1 MEGAGGVIW
10 HPRHLS
16 CHGPLWWVLPEMSC
30 SRWIYVLCTHPA
42 LLPLAALCALWAARG
57 PAGEATSVAPVPPR
71 VAVRPTDAALIDS
84 VLASHAPGLGLP
96 LRRQLARAISEESAA
111 AGYDPLL
118 ILALIHVESEFDE
131 GARSP
136 MGARG
141 LMQLLPSTLAHV
153 AEREGLHLS
162 GEEVSA
168 DAALC
173 VRLGVRLL
181 RTFHDQFG
189 SLDLALMAY
198 NAGPTR
204 VRQALKEPDG
214 EPPARGY
221 ARRVQREYRR
231 FREGVGL
238 DGDWALAA
246 RQSIP

>member
-1 MEGAGGVIW
+1 
-10 HPRHLS
+10 
-16 CHGPLWWVLPEMSC
+16 MSF
-30 SRWIYVLCTHPA
+30 SRWLYVLCMHPV
-42 LLPLAALCALWAARG
+42 LLPLVAFGALWAARD
-57 PAGEATSVAPVPPR
+57 PAVDVASPPDAPR
-71 VAVRPTDAALIDS
+71 SSAVRPTDAALIDS
-84 VLASHAPGLGLP
+84 VLAAHAPGLGLP
-96 LRRQLARAISEESAA
+96 LRRQLAQAISEESAA

-118 ILALIHVESEFDE
+118 VLALIHVESDFDE

-141 LMQLLPSTLAHV
+141 LMQMLPSTLAHV

-162 GEEVSA
+162 AEEVAA

-204 VRQALKEPDG
+204 VRLALKEGDG

-231 FREGVGL
+231 FREGLGL

-246 RQSIP
+246 QQAIP